1 MPAVRLIALAVMR
14 GVRPEWPHIFRC
26 MLAWR
31 ATWICSLG
39 AGIGL
44 DIYIRQVVG
53 DEGASVMM
61 KRGGDAYIGVQ
72 EGVKLS

>member
-14 GVRPEWPHIFRC
+14 GVRQEKPHIFRC

-31 ATWICSLG
+31 AAWICSLG

-44 DIYIRQVVG
+44 YIYLRQVVG
-53 DEGASVMM
+53 DEGASAMM
-61 KRGGDAYIGVQ
+61 KRSGDAYIDVQ
-72 EGVKLS
+72 EGIKLS